1 MYTGTIGR
9 YNAIPINSIIVMS
22 SYGQCFQK
30 RKSELILWDGDGTEA
45 ADNTGKKGDTRR
57 NQRGYDNNS
66 ENFTHWLHF
75 HFVSHLQSRLGLH
88 SVVSTET

>member
-1 MYTGTIGR
+1 MYTGTIGG

-57 NQRGYDNNS
+57 IN
-66 ENFTHWLHF
+66 EVMIT
-75 HFVSHLQSRLGLH
+75 
-88 SVVSTET
+88 SVRISLIGSISIL